1 MVTERREATNVD
13 IDATIITGATVERIT
28 TMATIVDAVDAG
40 MKDTATSDDIET
52 SDIET
57 NDDIET
63 DDIETN
69 DDIETDDIETNDDI
83 EMNDIEANT
92 DTASA
97 SRRTRT
103 SPSTTANLPP
113 PPTPPVTPSRR
124 LLRANLTPRSA
135 KMKSSPNSN
144 ASSTGERSTD
154 EFVASTRG
162 DRRFA
167 DGLEEAP
174 PFSSAI

>member
-1 MVTERREATNVD
+1 
-13 IDATIITGATVERIT
+13 
-28 TMATIVDAVDAG
+28 

-52 SDIET
+52 S
-57 NDDIET
+57 
-63 DDIETN
+63 DIETN

>member
-57 NDDIET
+57 NDDIE
-63 DDIETN
+63 
-69 DDIETDDIETNDDI
+69 
-83 EMNDIEANT
+83 MNDIEANT

-124 LLRANLTPRSA
+124 LLHANLTPRSA

>member
-1 MVTERREATNVD
+1 MGHWVPK
-13 IDATIITGATVERIT
+13 TVEEE
-28 TMATIVDAVDAG
+28 
-40 MKDTATSDDIET
+40 TADRQLENYGPKHLGNTS
-52 SDIET
+52 
-57 NDDIET
+57 
-63 DDIETN
+63 
-69 DDIETDDIETNDDI
+69 TNDDI

-124 LLRANLTPRSA
+124 LRRANLTPRSA

-162 DRRFA
+162 DRLFA
-167 DGLEEAP
+167 DGFEEAP
-174 PFSSAI
+174 PFSSAMEMEIHQSSRAPRACTTTHYSRHARER